1 MTLEIAADLR
11 KRLRQ
16 RQTVYGSWLSI
27 GHPELAA
34 LFAAGETDFLGID
47 LEHTATDLPACQAII
62 RTCHEFRKA
71 CLPRIFAGDIQ
82 RLCRLLDM
90 GADGIILPQVS
101 SRADVETVNQV
112 MRYPPAGKR
121 GFGVAAAH
129 QYGRI
134 FDSYVKSAN
143 EALVLM
149 VQVENTRGVDAIE
162 EIVSHPSV
170 DGVMVGPYDLSGSLG
185 VPGVLDHPKVLE
197 ASRRVISVC
206 RQKKVSCGLHLVYP
220 DLEQIRRNLEL
231 GFSFLILGSD
241 IFNLCRRGL
250 EVDKMIQSSRR
261 P

>member
-1 MTLEIAADLR
+1 MSLEIASDLR
-11 KRLRQ
+11 KRLRS
-16 RQTVYGSWLSI
+16 RQQIYGSWLSI

-34 LFAAGETDFLGID
+34 LFAGGQTDFLGID

-71 CLPRIFAGDIQ
+71 CLPRIFAGDVQ

-90 GADGIILPQVS
+90 GADGIILPQIC
-101 SRADVETVNQV
+101 SRADVEAMNQV
-112 MRYPPAGKR
+112 MRYPPEGRR

-134 FDSYVKSAN
+134 FDPYVKSAN
-143 EALVLM
+143 GSLTLM
-149 VQVENTRGVDAIE
+149 VQVENIRGVEAIE
-162 EIVSHPSV
+162 EIVSHPAV

-185 VPGVLDHPKVLE
+185 VPGALDHPKVLE
-197 ASRRVISVC
+197 ASRRVVSVC
-206 RQKKVSCGLHLVYP
+206 QQKKISCGLHLVYP
-220 DLEQIRRNLEL
+220 NAEQIRKNLEL

-241 IFNLCRRGL
+241 IFNLCQRGL
-250 EVDKMIQSSRR
+250 EVDKMIQASRR